1 MKLKINTRSSHKKR
15 SQEMHTVYCWVLI
28 IGFEPLFRWHLH
40 VGSFLVSFLSSSLS
54 SLSLSFIFSFFL
66 FSYSLSFSFSFFFFF
81 ILSLSFSFLIFSS
94 LWGTCIISII
104 AIAPVDPWEE
114 IFGKTLFGQIYD
126 WDSDVMVI
134 PINGESKELWC
145 LSFGITA
152 K

>member
-81 ILSLSFSFLIFSS
+81 ILSLSFSFILLWNYTLFLFIFSLSSFSSFFLFWDVVDVLGLQPIFAFGVASISS
-94 LWGTCIISII
+94 LY
-104 AIAPVDPWEE
+104 
-114 IFGKTLFGQIYD
+114 LL
-126 WDSDVMVI
+126 VMD
-134 PINGESKELWC
+134 GH
-145 LSFGITA
+145 
-152 K
+152 